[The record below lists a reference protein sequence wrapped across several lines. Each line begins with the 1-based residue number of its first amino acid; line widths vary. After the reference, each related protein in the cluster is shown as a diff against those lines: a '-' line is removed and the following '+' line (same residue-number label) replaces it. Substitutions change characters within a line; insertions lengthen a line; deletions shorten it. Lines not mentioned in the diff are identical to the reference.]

1 MPRPPPAAV
10 VCVVEEFALVDVDH
24 LRPKGVF
31 VDTTS
36 SVRVVD
42 DVLETHLQDF
52 NTISEE

>member
-36 SVRVVD
+36 CVRVVD